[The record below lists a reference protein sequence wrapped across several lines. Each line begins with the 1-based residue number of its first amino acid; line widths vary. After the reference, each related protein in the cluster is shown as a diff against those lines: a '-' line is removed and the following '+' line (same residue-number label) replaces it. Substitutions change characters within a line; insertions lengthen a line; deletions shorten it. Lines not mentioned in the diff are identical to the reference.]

1 MFHDMEGNVG
11 HWYLFVVDSIKRK
24 AFVLDSLKLR
34 GDTQRVKD
42 CKKMVRICYDKCYL
56 YEWYFGLYLQLEL
69 QIESQKH
76 LFLQLQFLNKLIQHP
91 SFESRFLFAKPNFEA
106 FPIEVLDVRQ
116 QANTLVNPTHLLA
129 RT

>member
-42 CKKMVRICYDKCYL
+42 CKKVVRICYDKCYL
-56 YEWYFGLYLQLEL
+56 YE
-69 QIESQKH
+69 
-76 LFLQLQFLNKLIQHP
+76 
-91 SFESRFLFAKPNFEA
+91 
-106 FPIEVLDVRQ
+106 
-116 QANTLVNPTHLLA
+116 
-129 RT
+129 